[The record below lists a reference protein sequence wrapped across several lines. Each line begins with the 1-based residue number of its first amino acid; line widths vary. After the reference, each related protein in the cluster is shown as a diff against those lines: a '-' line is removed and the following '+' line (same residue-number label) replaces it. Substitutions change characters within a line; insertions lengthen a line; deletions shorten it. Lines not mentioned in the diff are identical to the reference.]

1 MCAKAKAHNTGSR
14 DDASHGGRSGNG
26 HRRATDAR
34 KSARD
39 QQTEQRQPRTSHRP
53 RRKSVAQRL
62 LKARKTDRFGT
73 WNVRTLRGIGKMEQ
87 LAMEMER
94 YRLSML
100 AVTETHLAGEGEIV
114 LDECRGYKMLFAGRK
129 DGRAAE
135 GVGLAL
141 TPHAWAALRH
151 YQPVSPRMLVAEFL
165 TQMGPLSV
173 VVVYAPTNQSTVED
187 KEQFYSDLDGV
198 VSRTSGLT
206 MVMGDFNAAIGK
218 SVPGVVGNHLIGGQ
232 TSDNGERLVSFASV
246 NGLCITNTFFPHKQI
261 HQATWYP
268 PDARARP
275 STKDFVLV
283 KQRLRP
289 SVLDT
294 RVYRGADLDSDHRL
308 VIVSLRPKLAKR
320 RKQQQ
325 KKGFDTELLQQID
338 QRAEYLQSIRRS
350 FDDRKR
356 QGNVEERW
364 NELKVHHWQG
374 SRRAPT

>member
-1 MCAKAKAHNTGSR
+1 MAERRWCEKKSDEWVSRRGGASPATTTRDNQYTTPVRQATSRPGSVQAGHRQAEEGRVSPTADGRKRGAPSTASRYLLRSTQACACRRETQAWPGVRLATSPAKAKAHNTRSR
-14 DDASHGGRSGNG
+14 DDASHRGRSGNG

-100 AVTETHLAGEGEIV
+100 AVTETHLAGEGEMV

-151 YQPVSPRMLVAEFL
+151 YQPVSP
-165 TQMGPLSV
+165 
-173 VVVYAPTNQSTVED
+173 
-187 KEQFYSDLDGV
+187 
-198 VSRTSGLT
+198 
-206 MVMGDFNAAIGK
+206 
-218 SVPGVVGNHLIGGQ
+218 
-232 TSDNGERLVSFASV
+232 
-246 NGLCITNTFFPHKQI
+246 
-261 HQATWYP
+261 
-268 PDARARP
+268 
-275 STKDFVLV
+275 
-283 KQRLRP
+283 
-289 SVLDT
+289 
-294 RVYRGADLDSDHRL
+294 
-308 VIVSLRPKLAKR
+308 
-320 RKQQQ
+320 
-325 KKGFDTELLQQID
+325 
-338 QRAEYLQSIRRS
+338 
-350 FDDRKR
+350 
-356 QGNVEERW
+356 
-364 NELKVHHWQG
+364 
-374 SRRAPT
+374 